1 MFPTLDVLCAVAFAG
16 VHVFAGKLRFLQA
29 VPRSRWLSA
38 AGGVSVAYVFVH
50 VFPEITEHHA
60 QLTEGPAAASPF
72 LATLTEHA
80 IFLATL
86 AGFTAFY
93 GLEQFAR
100 RSGSA
105 RDGGSGSSEP
115 SESSESAEPTS
126 AFWVHVG
133 SFAVY
138 NALVGYLLLHREEAG
153 VASLLLYAV
162 AMAVHFVVTDY
173 GLRDHHRETYDR
185 VGRWVLA
192 AAAPAGVGIGFL
204 LDVPEAALSLLF
216 AFLAGGIV
224 LNVIKE
230 ELPEERES
238 RFWTFA
244 AGLVGYT
251 VVLLLV

>member
-1 MFPTLDVLCAVAFAG
+1 MFPTLDVLCAVGFAA

-50 VFPEITEHHA
+50 IFPEITHHHV
-60 QLTEGPAAASPF
+60 QLTEGPAAASAL

-80 IFLATL
+80 VFLAAL

-100 RSGSA
+100 QSGSG
-105 RDGGSGSSEP
+105 RGGD
-115 SESSESAEPTS
+115 SESSAAPTGV
-126 AFWVHVG
+126 FWVHVG

-153 VASLLLYAV
+153 VANLLLYAG
-162 AMAVHFVVTDY
+162 AMAVHFLVTDY

-185 VGRWVLA
+185 IGRWVLA
-192 AAAPAGVGIGFL
+192 AAVLAGVGAGFL
-204 LDVPEAALSLLF
+204 VGVPETALSLLF

-230 ELPEERES
+230 ELPEERDS
-238 RFWTFA
+238 RFRAFG

>member
-1 MFPTLDVLCAVAFAG
+1 MFPTLGVLCAVAFAA
-16 VHVFAGKLRFLQA
+16 VHVFAGKLRFLRA

-60 QLTEGPAAASPF
+60 RLTEGPAAASPL

-80 IFLATL
+80 VFLATL

-105 RDGGSGSSEP
+105 RDGGSGSSES
-115 SESSESAEPTS
+115 SESSAATG

-133 SFAVY
+133 SFAAY
-138 NALVGYLLLHREEAG
+138 NGLVGYLLLHREEAG
-153 VASLLLYAV
+153 AASLLLYAV

-173 GLRDHHRETYDR
+173 GLRDHHRDTYDR

-192 AAAPAGVGIGFL
+192 AAAPAGVGVGFFV
-204 LDVPEAALSLLF
+204 DVPEAVLSLLF

-251 VVLLLV
+251 VVLLVV